1 MQEREEAEGGDSQ
14 GVQVTLSAVSAA
26 LRKSWGFFVGAVA
39 LTLVVAVV
47 ITFRQTEIF
56 RSSGTIQIDP
66 TPPRPLGNEIQS
78 VVEMGTGAYLNN
90 REYYETQYRI
100 LESRRLAKR
109 VVQTLSLHR
118 DPAFLRNRRSAEG
131 LPIPEVSVDDAAAVL
146 TSRLAIEP
154 QKQSRLVTIAF
165 RDADPVRA
173 QRIVTTVIES
183 YRKQNLDDV
192 LDSTNSAVDWLRG
205 QEGTLKRELES
216 QELDLHKYKKDKN
229 ILSLSMDEQSNMLRA
244 EMGKLNELLTEV
256 RAKREELSARR
267 SVLTGINEKDP
278 ADLPSTELLASPLL
292 QRLREGYIDSVK
304 QRDGLLAEGK
314 GALHPEVA
322 AASSRVETTR
332 AAVVR
337 EIKNV
342 KGGVDRDYTAASR
355 QVNGLQS
362 LYNAANKRALELN
375 LMEIEFNRLRRSK
388 DNTERLYSLV
398 RDRTKESDLTLMMR
412 VNNIHVVDEA
422 TLPNDP
428 VQPSLPVNLAAGL
441 VAGVVL
447 GAGLVV
453 GREFLDKSVKTLA
466 DVDPELPLL
475 GVLPALEHADPGPKR
490 SRRERRG
497 RGPAG
502 DEQLGLV
509 VHTHPT
515 SGAAEAARAIRTNIM
530 FMSPDN
536 PYKTL
541 LITSAAPMEGK
552 TTLACCIAT
561 AMAQA
566 GQRVVLVDCDMRR
579 PRIHRVFGSS
589 GGAGITNALLDIAH
603 LDQGLFETEVPRLS
617 VLPCGPIPP
626 NPAELLHSESFGK
639 VLDELRARFDRVVID
654 SPPLGPVTDGV
665 VLSTRV
671 DGTVFVVRAFKTR
684 KDIARRA
691 VRSIRNVK
699 GTLVGG
705 VLNGAS
711 ASRNAYGEYG
721 MQYYYQS
728 AYASDEDDAAQS

>member
-1 MQEREEAEGGDSQ
+1 MREREENEGGDSQ

-26 LRKSWGFFVGAVA
+26 LRKSWGFFVGALA
-39 LTLVVAVV
+39 LALVVAVV
-47 ITFRQTEIF
+47 VTFRQTEIF

-109 VVQTLSLHR
+109 VVQTLNLHR
-118 DPAFLRNRRSAEG
+118 DPAFLKNQRSAEG

-173 QRIVTTVIES
+173 QRIVTTVVES

-267 SVLTGINEKDP
+267 SVLTSINEKDP

-292 QRLREGYIDSVK
+292 QRLREGYIDAVK

-322 AASSRVETTR
+322 SASSRVETTR

-355 QVNGLQS
+355 QVNGLQG
-362 LYNAANKRALELN
+362 LYNSANKRALELN

-453 GREFLDKSVKTLA
+453 GREFLDKSVKALA
-466 DVDPELPLL
+466 DVDAELPLL
-475 GVLPALEHADPGPKR
+475 GVLPALEQVEAAPKR
-490 SRRERRG
+490 ARRG
-497 RGPAG
+497 RRAASPS
-502 DEQLGLV
+502 EEKLELV
-509 VHTHPT
+509 VHNHPS
-515 SGAAEAARAIRTNIM
+515 SGVAEAARAIRTNIM

-536 PYKTL
+536 PYKAL
-541 LITSAAPMEGK
+541 LVTSAAPMEGK

-579 PRIHRVFGSS
+579 PRIHRIFGRS
-589 GGAGITNALLDIAH
+589 GGAGITNALLDITQ
-603 LDQGLFETEVPRLS
+603 LEQGLFETEVPRLS

-626 NPAELLHSESFGK
+626 NPAELLHSEAFSK

-699 GTLVGG
+699 GTLIGG

-728 AYASDEDDAAQS
+728 AYGSNEDDAAES